1 MKQDVARGCLDF
13 LLVPVGGVG
22 QEGGRRKKQEGVSGI
37 KKQLEESQ

>member
-1 MKQDVARGCLDF
+1 MSREAVLIF
-13 LLVPVGGVG
+13 SWYLWGGVG